1 MLRRLHAG
9 PLDCWRC
16 CSGRCSADGAA
27 SAGAGSEWAL
37 LGLREPPLIPSPR
50 LTLPASLLPVPVHQ
64 AYVNELAG
72 ILVESENPSADATQV
87 C

>member
-1 MLRRLHAG
+1 
-9 PLDCWRC
+9 
-16 CSGRCSADGAA
+16 
-27 SAGAGSEWAL
+27 
-37 LGLREPPLIPSPR
+37 LREPPLIPSPR